1 MLCTS
6 SIIQKKFLYSLTQ
19 NYKKHSKDLT
29 SDPSTAAS
37 HPHWSFVW
45 TKKEANCAAHVLA
58 GWSQSC
64 CIDSLV
70 SIKIWFIKKEKEKEK
85 NTLNKIVP
93 KMYCHV
99 TLRPNILS
107 IVYLVDVT
115 IQSNLL
121 KKKTQLQ
128 FHHSS
133 HICIN
138 ILSSL
143 LFSLLP
149 SKRNH
154 AHMLHKEKC

>member
-1 MLCTS
+1 
-6 SIIQKKFLYSLTQ
+6 
-19 NYKKHSKDLT
+19 
-29 SDPSTAAS
+29 
-37 HPHWSFVW
+37 
-45 TKKEANCAAHVLA
+45 
-58 GWSQSC
+58 
-64 CIDSLV
+64 
-70 SIKIWFIKKEKEKEK
+70 
-85 NTLNKIVP
+85 
-93 KMYCHV
+93 MYCHV

-121 KKKTQLQ
+121 KKNTQLQ